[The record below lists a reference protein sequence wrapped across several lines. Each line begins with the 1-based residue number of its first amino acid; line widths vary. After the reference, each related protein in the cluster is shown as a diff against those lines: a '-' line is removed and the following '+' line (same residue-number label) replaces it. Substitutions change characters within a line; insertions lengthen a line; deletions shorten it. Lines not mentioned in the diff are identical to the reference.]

1 MNKMILA
8 ISTIAIFAVC
18 AYAFGTLTGESD
30 AQFGKKHCHYSDGSI
45 ITISSVGLCPLSN

>member
-1 MNKMILA
+1 MILA
-8 ISTIAIFAVC
+8 ISTIAIFTVC

-30 AQFGKKHCHYSDGSI
+30 AQFGKKHCRYSNGSI

>member
-1 MNKMILA
+1 MKKIILA
-8 ISTIAIFAVC
+8 ISTIAIFAIS
-18 AYAFGTLTGESD
+18 AYAFGTLTGESS